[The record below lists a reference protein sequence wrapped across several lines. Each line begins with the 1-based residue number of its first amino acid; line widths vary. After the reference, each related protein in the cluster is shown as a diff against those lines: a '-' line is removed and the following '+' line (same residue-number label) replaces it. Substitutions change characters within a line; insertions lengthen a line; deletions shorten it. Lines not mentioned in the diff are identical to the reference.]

1 MVSLIAQETRKIPLN
16 CFEKSYVKPWKNK
29 VDIEKS
35 LLKAVI
41 LKKDNSLR

>member
-1 MVSLIAQETRKIPLN
+1 MVSLIAQETRKIPLH
-16 CFEKSYVKPWKNK
+16 CFEKSYIKPRKNK

-41 LKKDNSLR
+41 

>member
-1 MVSLIAQETRKIPLN
+1 MVSLIAQETRKIPLH
-16 CFEKSYVKPWKNK
+16 CFEKSYIKPRKNK

-41 LKKDNSLR
+41 LKKDKSLR